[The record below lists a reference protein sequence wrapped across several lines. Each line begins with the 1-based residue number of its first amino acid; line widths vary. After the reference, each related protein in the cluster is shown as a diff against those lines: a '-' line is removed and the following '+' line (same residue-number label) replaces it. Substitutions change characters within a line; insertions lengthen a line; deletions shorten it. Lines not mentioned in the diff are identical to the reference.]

1 MLGNMPRVVLS
12 EAARHWH
19 PIGCVNLC
27 TKHSCA
33 KEAVHMRIPKQRA
46 GMTAHQSLLL
56 EMLKDIDTVCRKHRI
71 SYQLFAGTA
80 LGAVRHHGFIPWDD
94 DADIIMPRREYTR
107 FFRKQPAIL
116 TRRCILFNRNTVRI
130 GRCHTPS
137 CGGTT
142 RPA

>member
-1 MLGNMPRVVLS
+1 
-12 EAARHWH
+12 
-19 PIGCVNLC
+19 
-27 TKHSCA
+27 
-33 KEAVHMRIPKQRA
+33 MRIPKQRA

-107 FFRKQPAIL
+107 FFQEAAGDFDEALYFVQQEHLSLIH
-116 TRRCILFNRNTVRI
+116 I
-130 GRCHTPS
+130 
-137 CGGTT
+137 
-142 RPA
+142 